1 MNERIPDD
9 LLDAPD
15 RRRQDE
21 DEDSEDV
28 ELDGIE
34 EELNEDLD

>member
-21 DEDSEDV
+21 DE
-28 ELDGIE
+28 E
-34 EELNEDLD
+34 EFNEEARADDPCNDD